1 MNIGDKVAVTGVPPD
16 VRDDEHLIA
25 LIVIFGLVAA
35 CTGWCQ
41 IPQVVSVTDK
51 SNIANVLQFS
61 GNVSYLER
69 FVEDESGRPP
79 NTRYLETT
87 STSDVSAKNVSGRRI
102 LLVIATLDTSGS
114 YGCSASRSGDRTDH
128 ILGMALEPGKSIS
141 VSHGT
146 ATSRSLADPNSPCAN
161 PDRTP
166 SQPKADART
175 VFVQFD
181 DGSTL
186 GDEEAAKDILNQ
198 RASTLKALKQID
210 DVYAQQGEQGFLA
223 LLNEDLGDSKLP
235 YIASVR
241 ETAKWSGSEAAIEQV
256 RILLQHAERNQ
267 AGFAAT
273 QLEPEH

>member
-1 MNIGDKVAVTGVPPD
+1 MGHSARQISMNVGDA
-16 VRDDEHLIA
+16 RCLARAA
-25 LIVIFGLVAA
+25 LVVIFALVAA

-51 SNIANVLQFS
+51 SDIANVLQFS

-79 NTRYLETT
+79 NNRYLEMI

-102 LLVIATLDTSGS
+102 LLVIAALDTSGS
-114 YGCSASRSGDRTDH
+114 YGCSSGSQSAVQTDH
-128 ILGMALEPGKSIS
+128 IWGVPVEPGKSIS
-141 VSHGT
+141 VSHQRGE
-146 ATSRSLADPNSPCAN
+146 SRSLADPNSPCAN

-186 GDEEAAKDILNQ
+186 GDEEAAKDILNE

-241 ETAKWSGSEAAIEQV
+241 ETAKRSGSEDAIQYV
-256 RILLQHAERNQ
+256 RVLLQHAERNQ

-273 QLEPEH
+273 QLEREH